1 MLPSKFIW
9 SLGSE
14 PDPDPIHADRGA
26 VRAAGHLP
34 PGSDAR
40 RRTLAFDRSVGGLRP
55 LGRAPSSDGRAP
67 ANGSVPLAT
76 IAVIPGAARPATR
89 ARVRSGIAGR
99 RAIPRAHCDLRA
111 SGRVAHARNAAA
123 PRANERRACGADS
136 ARVLDMSGPVRRG
149 PAKDEA
155 AVPWPTRLDAGAK
168 VEAVAGEHPE
178 PRRHRPRGTPA
189 VRWAS
194 REATVGTRVRAK
206 PRRHSSP
213 RNSGRRCRRH
223 GYRATKPAGYACAVL
238 IRFDFLGRTLVLT
251 SGSLTT
257 STTDS
262 DILTLPTQ
270 TNRYKETTRCPASL
284 PINRKR
290 ATSRVGISPRYAG
303 CQSRLPRRESHR
315 RRR

>member
-1 MLPSKFIW
+1 MLPSRFL
-9 SLGSE
+9 SSRGSE

-26 VRAAGHLP
+26 VRTTGRFL
-34 PGSDAR
+34 PGSDER
-40 RRTLAFDRSVGGLRP
+40 RRKPAFDGFVGGLRR
-55 LGRAPSSDGRAP
+55 LGPAPSSDGRAP
-67 ANGSVPLAT
+67 ANGSVPVAA
-76 IAVIPGAARPATR
+76 IAVSPGVARPATR
-89 ARVRSGIAGR
+89 ARVRNGIAGR

-223 GYRATKPAGYACAVL
+223 GYRATKPAGCACTVL
-238 IRFDFLGRTLVLT
+238 ICFDFLYRTLVLI
-251 SGSLTT
+251 SASFTT

-262 DILTLPTQ
+262 DIRKLPTQ
-270 TNRYKETTRCPASL
+270 TERCRETTLLPASL
-284 PINRKR
+284 PSNRKR
-290 ATSRVGISPRYAG
+290 ATSRVGISPRYTR